1 MKIFNFELL
10 KDFFSYGLIG
20 VLGKAINIFV
30 IPFYVHYLTVEE
42 FGILEIFASSIAI
55 FTLISTFQLDTAFLR
70 FFSELKNKN
79 EIDSYFSTA
88 LNSLFLILI
97 PVTFLSFFI
106 LRPFFSSLDLNVFFM
121 FLFIIPIKSLLS
133 YLTCLFRVTFN
144 RNHFVKINLINIV
157 CIPLFSLLL
166 LYYGFGINAI
176 IYSTL
181 IFNFISL
188 LTTYYLIFENH
199 VFIIDFDILKEMFKF
214 SAPLIPASLS
224 IVLFQNVSKFFIF
237 SYISLTVLGFYSFA
251 LKVFIPFSI
260 IVQSLKM
267 AWYPR
272 AYQIFDKLSDSNKMF
287 LKVERYFSFLVLSI
301 YFLLIS
307 LSKSLIDLFGDG
319 KMNTSKDYVVLI
331 SLVFL
336 TRSLA
341 YFYIVSLNILKRTT
355 WVMKINV
362 LSLLL
367 LSLCFLILYLSN
379 RISIYNI
386 IICEIFTELIRLLI
400 ITYLTKKYFQKFY
413 TFHVIII
420 LLCIIFFNLLF
431 FI

>member
-1 MKIFNFELL
+1 
-10 KDFFSYGLIG
+10 
-20 VLGKAINIFV
+20 
-30 IPFYVHYLTVEE
+30 YVHYLTVEE

-272 AYQIFDKLSDSNKMF
+272 AYQIFDKLSDS
-287 LKVERYFSFLVLSI
+287 
-301 YFLLIS
+301 
-307 LSKSLIDLFGDG
+307 
-319 KMNTSKDYVVLI
+319 
-331 SLVFL
+331 
-336 TRSLA
+336 
-341 YFYIVSLNILKRTT
+341 
-355 WVMKINV
+355 
-362 LSLLL
+362 
-367 LSLCFLILYLSN
+367 
-379 RISIYNI
+379 
-386 IICEIFTELIRLLI
+386 
-400 ITYLTKKYFQKFY
+400 
-413 TFHVIII
+413 
-420 LLCIIFFNLLF
+420 
-431 FI
+431 